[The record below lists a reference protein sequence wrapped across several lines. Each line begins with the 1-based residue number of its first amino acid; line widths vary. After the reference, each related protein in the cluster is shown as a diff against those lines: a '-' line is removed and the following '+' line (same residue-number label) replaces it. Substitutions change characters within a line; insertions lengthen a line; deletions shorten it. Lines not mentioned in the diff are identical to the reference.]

1 MTSASRTARAGH
13 RVVVIGGG
21 NAGLS
26 VAGRLRRAGVRD
38 VTVIEPRET
47 HIFAPLQSHIAGG
60 RARVADAVRP
70 QAKVTPRGVR
80 WVQDAATAIDSAR
93 QTVQVAGGAELPYDD
108 LVICPGIRM
117 LWDAV
122 PGLAEAMRT
131 EAGVSNYDLELA
143 RKASP
148 ALRDLTGGTVV
159 FVQSPSPAS
168 CAAAAQ
174 KPMYLACDWWRARGV
189 LEDVRVVFAT
199 PEPEL
204 FHVAEVDAELRR
216 KVAEYGIEVRR
227 ATDLSSVDATART
240 VTLAHGGR
248 EEVLG
253 YDLLHAEPPQGP
265 PAWLQTS
272 GLADARGYVDIDPET
287 LRSRRV
293 PTVWSLGD
301 AAETQTPRSG
311 GAIRTQS
318 TVLVDN
324 LLAALEGRPLPARYD
339 GYSVCPF
346 TVSRD
351 TVVFAEFD
359 RDGDPEPTLPWWKG
373 SMRESRLTWILD
385 RYVLPWVYW
394 NLIVKG
400 RA

>member
-1 MTSASRTARAGH
+1 MTSAQRRARAAR

-38 VTVIEPRET
+38 VTVIEPRGT
-47 HIFAPLQSHIAGG
+47 HVFAPLQSHIAGG

-70 QAKVTPRGVR
+70 QAKATPRGVR
-80 WVQDAATAIDSAR
+80 WVQDAATSIDTGR
-93 QTVQVAGGAELPYDD
+93 RVVRVAGGDELPYDD
-108 LVICPGIRM
+108 LVVCPGIRM
-117 LWDAV
+117 RWDAV
-122 PGLAEAMRT
+122 PGLAEAMQT
-131 EAGVSNYDLELA
+131 AAGVSNYDLDLA

-148 ALRDLTGGTVV
+148 ALRDVTGGTVV

-189 LEDVRVVFAT
+189 LDDIRVVFVT

-204 FHVAEVDAELRR
+204 FHVPEVDAELRR

-227 ATDLSSVDATART
+227 ATELTAVDAGART
-240 VTLAHGGR
+240 VTLARDGR
-248 EEVLG
+248 EQSLA

-265 PAWLQTS
+265 ALWLETS
-272 GLADARGYVDIDPET
+272 GLTDDRGYIDIDPET
-287 LRSRRV
+287 LRSRLV

-301 AAETQTPRSG
+301 VAETQTPRSG

-318 TVLVDN
+318 RVLVDN
-324 LLAALEGRPLPARYD
+324 MLAALEGRPLPARYD

-359 RDGDPEPTLPWWKG
+359 REGKPEPSLPWWKG
-373 SMRESRLTWILD
+373 SMRESRVTWILD
-385 RYVLPWVYW
+385 RHVLPWVYW
-394 NLIVKG
+394 HMIVKG